1 MCIIKQPRG
10 CVPEQLLLAS
20 ESTVEAGGLFR
31 ACHGCKGPP
40 GVPSNR
46 NFTHY
51 FRRTNSIFIIM
62 SHTLFTHSMLSEYD
76 CNYEVCDTVSVDV
89 KSVILTEI
97 GFTIACWSS
106 NSLHNDIH

>member
-1 MCIIKQPRG
+1 MGAKM
-10 CVPEQLLLAS
+10 S
-20 ESTVEAGGLFR
+20 FY
-31 ACHGCKGPP
+31 GPP

-46 NFTHY
+46 NFFAEQT
-51 FRRTNSIFIIM
+51 IIM
-62 SHTLFTHSMLSEYD
+62 SHALFTHSMLSEYD